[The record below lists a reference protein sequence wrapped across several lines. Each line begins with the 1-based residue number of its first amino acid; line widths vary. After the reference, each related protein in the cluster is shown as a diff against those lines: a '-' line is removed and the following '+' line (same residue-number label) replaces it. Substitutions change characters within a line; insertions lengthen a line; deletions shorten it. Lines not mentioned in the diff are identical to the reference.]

1 MENNTFTTTVFAR
14 TPAPRAFEYLRR
26 LQNLDEWTLGSR
38 MVTRIDDDTAMGT
51 ASGYQTMLCYHVRTL
66 ADPSPDPSTGSGS
79 SRAESRDEPSPGARF
94 AAIEWQCGY
103 RYREYFKQYPVFV
116 FPSQYTNVRGDE
128 DGSYIH
134 WISVIDPAR
143 RTEMIMQG
151 IAAVHH
157 YEGRG
162 LKAALERREG
172 LTQPATGRVT
182 VLSDTMWVD
191 APIEMA
197 RDFLAD
203 RQALAGWAPLFRAA
217 AAAGSF
223 VDEYARR
230 VEVEFTAC
238 ELGDYVLV
246 EQDYTYPDL
255 GAVQRCPIVLVP
267 SARAFGPEA
276 TGFLLHRIAFVASDG
291 SQAYGRTTAAELT
304 AESMAIKRL
313 LEARAGNVT
322 SFARGMSYRGPTAI
336 GVARNCSS
344 AIENFS
350 SAVEAAPPDI
360 FAPEFAVDPYPH
372 YRRMRD
378 DYPLYFHA
386 PTRAWILSRYDDVR
400 LALTNP
406 SFTTRSYAAQTEPL
420 LGKTLIQL
428 DGREHALQRGLLTP
442 SFSAISIR
450 DRFTDLISGTIDELI
465 EAVSCHGHADLVK
478 DVVVHLP
485 VRIMAGLLGLPAQDR
500 DRFRGWYAALIQGAL
515 NLTGDPAV
523 AAAATAAR
531 DELDAYLR
539 PLIADRR
546 GHPGSDLISTLA
558 TTTVEGD
565 RLTDEQIVRFAMLMV
580 FAGGETTEQGLSTT
594 LRNLLAHPG
603 VLEAVRQDRSLLP
616 RAIAESFRLT
626 APTHMVPRQTRDE
639 IQVSGGLLPAGAEVM
654 CFLGAANRD
663 ERRFADPDR
672 FDLHRHESDPE
683 RAFTGQ
689 AAHLAFGG
697 GRHFCLGAVL
707 SRFEIEVAVS
717 RILDALPDLRLASA
731 TAPPDLGLF
740 LRGPS
745 TLPVRFTPAGMIGA
759 RSRKSLFGLIG
770 DRPSRPGGGRPVP
783 DHPKL

>member
-1 MENNTFTTTVFAR
+1 MEHNTFTTTIYAH
-14 TPAPRAFEYLRR
+14 TPAARAFEYLRQ
-26 LQNLDEWTLGSR
+26 LGNLDEWTLGSR
-38 MVTRIDDDTAMGT
+38 MITRIDDDTFMGT

-66 ADPSPDPSTGSGS
+66 EHP
-79 SRAESRDEPSPGARF
+79 RF

-116 FPSQYTNVRGDE
+116 FPSRYADPGGDE

-172 LTQPATGRVT
+172 LAQSATGRWS

-197 RDFLAD
+197 RELLAD
-203 RQALAGWAPLFRAA
+203 RKTLSDWAPLFRTVDAA
-217 AAAGSF
+217 VGSF

-230 VEVEFTAC
+230 VQVEFTAC
-238 ELGDYVLV
+238 ELGGYALV
-246 EQDYTYPDL
+246 EQDFHYPDL
-255 GAVQRCPIVLVP
+255 NAVQRCPIVLVP
-267 SARAFGPEA
+267 SSRAFGPDA
-276 TGFLLHRIAFVASDG
+276 PGFLLHRIALVRNDGTQAHGRVTAS
-291 SQAYGRTTAAELT
+291 ELT

-313 LEARAGNVT
+313 LELRAGNVA
-322 SFARGMSYRGPTAI
+322 SFARGMSYRPDPATSI
-336 GVARNCSS
+336 TEIV
-344 AIENFS
+344 
-350 SAVEAAPPDI
+350 AAPPDI
-360 FAPEFAVDPYPH
+360 FAPEFAADPYPH

-378 DYPLYFHA
+378 VYPLYFHA

-420 LGKTLIQL
+420 LGTTLIQL
-428 DGREHALQRGLLTP
+428 DGREHALQRGLLSP
-442 SFSAISIR
+442 SFSALSIR
-450 DRFTDLISGTIDELI
+450 ERFSDLIGNTIDELV
-465 EAVSCHGHADLVK
+465 AVVAPRGEADLVR

-500 DRFRGWYAALIQGAL
+500 DRFRGWYTGLIQGAL

-523 AAAATAAR
+523 AAAAFLAR

-539 PLIADRR
+539 PLIAIRR
-546 GHPGSDLISTLA
+546 ETAGDDLISTLA
-558 TTTVEGD
+558 TTTLEGD

-580 FAGGETTEQGLSTT
+580 FAGGETTEKGLATT
-594 LRNLLAHPG
+594 LRNLLAHPDA
-603 VLEAVRQDRSLLP
+603 LASVRQDRSLVP
-616 RAIAESFRLT
+616 RAIAESFRYT
-626 APTHMVPRQTRDE
+626 APTHMVPRQTREE
-639 IQVSGGLLPAGAEVM
+639 IVVSGGTLPAGAEVM
-654 CFLGAANRD
+654 CFLASANRD

-672 FDLHRHESDPE
+672 FDLRRPEADPD

-707 SRFEIEVAVS
+707 SRFEIEVALG
-717 RILDALPDLRLASA
+717 RILDALPDLRLAGEV
-731 TAPPDLGLF
+731 PPGDVGLF
-740 LRGPS
+740 LRGPA
-745 TLPVRFTPAGMIGA
+745 TLRVRFSPA
-759 RSRKSLFGLIG
+759 S
-770 DRPSRPGGGRPVP
+770 
-783 DHPKL
+783 

>member
-1 MENNTFTTTVFAR
+1 MESNTFTTTIYAH
-14 TPAPRAFEYLRR
+14 TPVARAFEYLRR
-26 LQNLDEWTLGSR
+26 LQHLDEWTLGSR

-51 ASGYQTMLCYHVRTL
+51 ASGYHSMLCYHVRTL
-66 ADPSPDPSTGSGS
+66 EHPCPERGGGDASSPPS
-79 SRAESRDEPSPGARF
+79 RRARF

-116 FPSQYTNVRGDE
+116 FPSHYANPHASE

-172 LTQPATGRVT
+172 LTQPAKGRLS

-191 APIEMA
+191 APIDMA
-197 RDFLAD
+197 RELLAD
-203 RQALAGWAPLFRAA
+203 RQALNSWAPMFRPVD

-230 VEVEFTAC
+230 VEVELTAC

-255 GAVQRCPIVLVP
+255 GAVQRCPIVLIP
-267 SARAFGPEA
+267 SVRAFGPDA
-276 TGFLLHRIAFVASDG
+276 PGFLLHRIAFIEGDG
-291 SQAYGRTTAAELT
+291 SQAFGRTTTPDLT

-313 LEARAGNVT
+313 LEARAGNVA
-322 SFARGMSYRGPTAI
+322 SFARGMSYRPDATTDA
-336 GVARNCSS
+336 VAPNVGS
-344 AIENFS
+344 AI
-350 SAVEAAPPDI
+350 VAAPPDI
-360 FAPEFAVDPYPH
+360 FTPEFAADPYPH

-378 DYPLYFHA
+378 EYPLYFHA

-406 SFTTRSYAAQTEPL
+406 LFTTRSYAAQTEPL

-442 SFSAISIR
+442 SFSAMSIR
-450 DRFTDLISGTIDELI
+450 DRFSDLIGNTIDELI
-465 EAVSCHGHADLVK
+465 AAVAPHGRADLVK
-478 DVVVHLP
+478 DLVVHLP
-485 VRIMAGLLGLPAQDR
+485 VRIMAGLLGLPADER
-500 DRFRGWYAALIQGAL
+500 DRFRGWYTALIQGAL

-523 AAAATAAR
+523 ALAATTAR

-539 PLIADRR
+539 PLIAARR
-546 GHPGSDLISTLA
+546 EKPGSDLISTLA

-565 RLTDEQIVRFAMLMV
+565 RLSDEQIVRFTMLMV
-580 FAGGETTEQGLSTT
+580 FAGGETTEKGLSTT
-594 LRNLLAHPG
+594 LRNLLAHPDA
-603 VLEAVRQDRSLLP
+603 LAAVRQDRSLLP

-626 APTHMVPRQTRDE
+626 APTHMVPRQTREE
-639 IQVSGGLLPAGAEVM
+639 IQVSGGTLPAGAEVM
-654 CFLGAANRD
+654 CFLGSANRD

-672 FDLHRHESDPE
+672 FDLHRPEADPE

-697 GRHFCLGAVL
+697 GRHFCPGAVL
-707 SRFEIEVAVS
+707 SRFEIEVAVN
-717 RILDALPDLRLASA
+717 RILDALPDLRLAGDP
-731 TAPPDLGLF
+731 PPDLGLF
-740 LRGPS
+740 LRGPA
-745 TLPVRFTPAGMIGA
+745 TLPVRFATQG
-759 RSRKSLFGLIG
+759 
-770 DRPSRPGGGRPVP
+770 
-783 DHPKL
+783 